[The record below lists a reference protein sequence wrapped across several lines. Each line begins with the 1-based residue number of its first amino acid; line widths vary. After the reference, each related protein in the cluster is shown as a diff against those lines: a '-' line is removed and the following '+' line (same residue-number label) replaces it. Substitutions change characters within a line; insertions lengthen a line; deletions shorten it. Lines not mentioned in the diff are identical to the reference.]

1 MFTIEKE
8 SVLATRLS
16 DEGVRLTRQRRILL
30 DVIESASEHLHASD
44 LLRLARE
51 QDSRID
57 RATVYRTLSLL
68 KQHGIVE
75 ELDLLHLDGS
85 EHHYELK
92 KGRSHV
98 HIGCTRCG
106 KIVELKSDP
115 LVARLEREI
124 QSQTRCQVASMRIE
138 VSAICPDCR
147 VDN

>member
-1 MFTIEKE
+1 MATGVKD

-30 DVIESASEHLHASD
+30 DVIEAASEHLHASD
-44 LLRLARE
+44 LLRLDRE

-106 KIVELKSDP
+106 IIVELKSA
-115 LVARLEREI
+115 LVAQLEREI
-124 QSQTRCQVASMRIE
+124 QNQTRCQVGSMRIE
-138 VSAICPDCR
+138 VSALCPQCR
-147 VDN
+147 VEN

>member
-1 MFTIEKE
+1 MFTSGKN
-8 SVLATRLS
+8 SVLAERLS

-30 DVIESASEHLHASD
+30 DVIEGASEHLHASD

-57 RATVYRTLSLL
+57 RATVYRTLSLF
-68 KQHGIVE
+68 KQHGIIE

-92 KGRSHV
+92 KGKSHV

-106 KIVELKSDP
+106 KIVELRTGA
-115 LVARLEREI
+115 VTRLENEI
-124 QSQTRCQVASMRIE
+124 RKHTACEVISMRIE
-138 VSAICPDCR
+138 VSAICPECR
-147 VDN
+147 VAN